1 MTITNNVVTVAATAN
16 GTSVFTG
23 DSDGA
28 HVVVYNEA
36 ASVDM
41 FFGVATI
48 STAVGMPV
56 AAGSSLSIFVGAG
69 EVLRAIVATG
79 TQPCRFISSDRS

>member
-1 MTITNNVVTVAATAN
+1 MAISNGVITVAATAN
-16 GTSVFTG
+16 GTVVFTG

-28 HVVVYNEA
+28 HVLVHNEA
-36 ASVDM
+36 ASVAM
-41 FFGVATI
+41 YFGVSTI

-79 TQPCRFISSDRS
+79 TQPCRYIASDRS